1 MNEKLTREQRDW
13 IRMAVGVARGSN
25 TGIAWAEFYTKLND
39 YTEDDF
45 EGNREALNELVDE
58 LNTAEDE
65 LMLHGELDG
74 YVSPDCGC
82 KYCEYGRNQIAL
94 QKIEEYQVENS
105 WKLEASDWN
114 AIHRITN
121 WLQQEDK

>member
-1 MNEKLTREQRDW
+1 MNENLTREQADW

-39 YTEDDF
+39 YT
-45 EGNREALNELVDE
+45 VDE
-58 LNTAEDE
+58 L
-65 LMLHGELDG
+65 MFHGELDG

>member
-1 MNEKLTREQRDW
+1 MNEKLTPELRDW

-39 YTEDDF
+39 YTED
-45 EGNREALNELVDE
+45 
-58 LNTAEDE
+58 E
-65 LMLHGELDG
+65 LMFHGELDG

-121 WLQQEDK
+121 WLQQEG

>member
-39 YTEDDF
+39 YTED
-45 EGNREALNELVDE
+45 
-58 LNTAEDE
+58 E
-65 LMLHGELDG
+65 LMFHGELDG

>member
-1 MNEKLTREQRDW
+1 MNEKLTTEQRDW

-39 YTEDDF
+39 YTED
-45 EGNREALNELVDE
+45 
-58 LNTAEDE
+58 E
-65 LMLHGELDG
+65 LMFHGELDG

-94 QKIEEYQVENS
+94 QKIEEWVNS
-105 WKLEASDWN
+105 VPYDVSELMELI
-114 AIHRITN
+114 AIDILKDYKD
-121 WLQQEDK
+121 WLQQEEK